1 MNKMIKEE
9 CKVTARI
16 DKDLYEQVQEHF
28 HHGQQTKLFRQ
39 IFLSLKSIINGGKL
53 NEVLD
58 YMYKGKALTLPG
70 IEE

>member
-1 MNKMIKEE
+1 MLREE

-16 DKDLYEQVQEHF
+16 DKDLYDQVQEHF

-39 IFLSLKSIINGGKL
+39 IFISLKAIVDAGKL

-70 IEE
+70 IED

>member
-1 MNKMIKEE
+1 MDE

-16 DKDLYEQVQEHF
+16 DKDLYDQVQDHF

-39 IFLSLKSIINGGKL
+39 IFLSLKFIIKSGKL
-53 NEVLD
+53 NEVMD
-58 YMYKGKALTLPG
+58 YMYKGKSLTLPG

>member
-1 MNKMIKEE
+1 METFE

-39 IFLSLKSIINGGKL
+39 IFLSLKSLIADGKF

-58 YMYKGKALTLPG
+58 YMYKGKQLNLPG
-70 IEE
+70 IED

>member
-1 MNKMIKEE
+1 MLKEE

-39 IFLSLKSIINGGKL
+39 IFISLKAIVDAGKL
-53 NEVLD
+53 SEVLD

-70 IEE
+70 VDD